1 MRIFAENKWANNKY
15 RATSPSRAS
24 SQMHAK
30 PGYGAQILAILAMTE
45 NEFRNYFHE
54 LYPQLACYGAKLL
67 GDNDVDDML
76 QVAFLEL
83 WHRRTN
89 IAKPAHVRAFV
100 FRSVYTQALN
110 VLKHRGVMRR
120 FSAEATEI
128 EEQRAALLSP
138 ENCDV
143 ALNMAY
149 KELNTKIETA
159 ISQLPPK
166 SREAF
171 TLSYLHD
178 MKNKDIAQEMGI
190 SVRTVDAHIYN
201 ALRTLRTK
209 LKLTDLNTDWEK
221 ETSTYHEDMPTAGL
235 APNYIDA

>member
-1 MRIFAENKWANNKY
+1 MQKINERTTNIAPNHLAELHLKCMQSLENE
-15 RATSPSRAS
+15 
-24 SQMHAK
+24 
-30 PGYGAQILAILAMTE
+30 AQILAILAMTE

-178 MKNKDIAQEMGI
+178 MKSKDIALEMNI
-190 SVRTVDAHIYN
+190 SVRTVDAHIYT
-201 ALRTLRTK
+201 ALRQLRNK
-209 LKLTDLNTDWEK
+209 LQLADLYSD
-221 ETSTYHEDMPTAGL
+221 
-235 APNYIDA
+235 

>member
-1 MRIFAENKWANNKY
+1 
-15 RATSPSRAS
+15 
-24 SQMHAK
+24 MHAK

-138 ENCDV
+138 EN
-143 ALNMAY
+143 
-149 KELNTKIETA
+149 
-159 ISQLPPK
+159 
-166 SREAF
+166 
-171 TLSYLHD
+171 
-178 MKNKDIAQEMGI
+178 
-190 SVRTVDAHIYN
+190 
-201 ALRTLRTK
+201 
-209 LKLTDLNTDWEK
+209 
-221 ETSTYHEDMPTAGL
+221 
-235 APNYIDA
+235 